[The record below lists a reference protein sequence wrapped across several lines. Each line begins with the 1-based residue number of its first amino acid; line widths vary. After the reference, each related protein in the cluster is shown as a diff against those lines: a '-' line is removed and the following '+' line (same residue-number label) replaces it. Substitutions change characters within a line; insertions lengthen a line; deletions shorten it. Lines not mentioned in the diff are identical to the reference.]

1 MKLKIGLWLA
11 LFAGAALFVSLIAYE
26 GVDEVLAAFAAA
38 GWGLALVVAY
48 NVVIL
53 AANAAGWASLI
64 PRDCRPAAL
73 LILAM
78 RWMGNAVNQ
87 MLPVAQVGGEIL
99 RARLLAQSGVP
110 GAVAGAGVV
119 ADMTA
124 GLATQGVFA
133 VFGAFL
139 LVLNGGGSDVLPI
152 AVGLCGLAGLL
163 GVFFWAQKSG
173 GFMRL
178 ARFIERGASGRK
190 LTALTG
196 GAAALDQ
203 AVSDIYARPAPF
215 LFCCLWRLAAWTL
228 FAVETWLILRL
239 LGYPITL
246 GEAIVVESFV
256 QVLRTIGFMV
266 PGALGIQEGGYL
278 ALGAMA
284 GVPPDAALALSLV
297 KRARDLIL
305 GLPGLL
311 AWQIHE
317 FARLRRSRAAG

>member
-1 MKLKIGLWLA
+1 MKLKIGIWLA

-48 NVVIL
+48 NIVIL
-53 AANAAGWASLI
+53 AANAAGWAALI
-64 PRDCRPAAL
+64 PRDCRPTAP

-78 RWMGNAVNQ
+78 RWIGNAVNQ
-87 MLPVAQVGGEIL
+87 MLPVAQVGGKIV

-110 GAVAGAGVV
+110 GAIAGAGVV

-124 GLATQGVFA
+124 GLASQGVFA
-133 VFGAFL
+133 VFGVFL
-139 LVLNGGGSDVLPI
+139 LVLNGGGSDILPI
-152 AVGLCGLAGLL
+152 VVGLFGLAGILA
-163 GVFFWAQKSG
+163 VFFWAQRSG

-178 ARFIERGASGRK
+178 ARFIEKGASGRK
-190 LTALTG
+190 LTTLTG
-196 GAAALDQ
+196 GAAALDR
-203 AVSDIYARPAPF
+203 AIADIYARPAAF
-215 LFCCLWRLAAWTL
+215 LFCCLWRLAAWAL
-228 FAVETWLILRL
+228 FAVETWLILRI
-239 LGYPITL
+239 LGHPITL

-297 KRARDLIL
+297 KRARDLVL
-305 GLPGLL
+305 GLTGLI
-311 AWQIHE
+311 AWQVYE